1 MKGFSFRL
9 KKAVDTIPCI
19 FMRLKEFMDIDMEIS
34 AFFLYNLIA
43 VTGSFLIIMLVT
55 RRQ

>member
-1 MKGFSFRL
+1 L